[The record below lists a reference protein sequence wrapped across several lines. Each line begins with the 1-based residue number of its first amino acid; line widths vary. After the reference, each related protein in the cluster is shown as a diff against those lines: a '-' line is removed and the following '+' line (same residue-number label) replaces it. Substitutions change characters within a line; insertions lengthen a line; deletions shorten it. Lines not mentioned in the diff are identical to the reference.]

1 MNSFKKSTLIIIL
14 AFASMIP
21 TDIQAQRGSDASIVN
36 SEQLFKTLKEDM
48 TNPLTRDFCQEI
60 GIKVDLIFGEIET
73 TIIVCCSTQI
83 FICFPHAN
91 RNIMNANN
99 QYPNDLEI
107 LNSSSVVQ
115 GGYRVS
121 IQPGRYTVSSK
132 GEINKLMFKMT
143 KT

>member
-1 MNSFKKSTLIIIL
+1 MNSFKKTTLILIL

-21 TDIQAQRGSDASIVN
+21 SDLQAQRGTDVSIVN

-60 GIKVDLIFGEIET
+60 GVKIDLIFGEIET
-73 TIIVCCSTQI
+73 TIIVCCSTSI
-83 FICFPHAN
+83 FFCIPHAN
-91 RNIMNANN
+91 RNVMNSNN

-107 LNSSSVVQ
+107 LNSSSVVE
-115 GGYRVS
+115 GSYRIS
-121 IQPGRYTVSSK
+121 IEPGRYTVSSK
-132 GEINKLMFKMT
+132 GEINKLKFKIT